1 MMKAGD
7 GEKRLTEILMATK
20 LGLWIIEIDTNKD
33 EYRMFVDESMSDILG
48 VKGETLSPE
57 EYYWHWYD
65 HINDGYY
72 SYVNMAVREMMNSG
86 EIIELEYTWNHPT

>member
-7 GEKRLTEILMATK
+7 GEKRLTEILKATK

-48 VKGETLSPE
+48 VKGEDLS
-57 EYYWHWYD
+57 
-65 HINDGYY
+65 
-72 SYVNMAVREMMNSG
+72 R
-86 EIIELEYTWNHPT
+86 NHPKSAVLCEQKCGK